1 MLTLG
6 LRGSTHD
13 YAACFVE
20 DDEIVCGVEE
30 ERLTRR
36 KYSLGVNS
44 LFNGSALRNIF
55 LWTYQAWMVNQFLHG
70 KLLTVAR
77 LVETLPDITAKMYA
91 TLLIADE
98 AWHVGT
104 CASRSLRSQRAAG
117 RSCGDSRWISC
128 SAAC

>member
-6 LRGSTHD
+6 LGGSNHD
-13 YAACFVE
+13 YAACLVE
-20 DDEIVCGVEE
+20 DDEIVCGVEQ

-44 LFNGSALRNIF
+44 LFNGSALRNSF
-55 LWTYQAWMVNQFLHG
+55 LRTYQAWMVNQFLHG

-91 TLLIADE
+91 PLLIPDE
-98 AWHVGT
+98 AWHIGT
-104 CASRSLRSQRAAG
+104 RASRSLRS
-117 RSCGDSRWISC
+117 
-128 SAAC
+128 

>member
-6 LRGSTHD
+6 LGGSNYA
-13 YAACFVE
+13 YAACLVE

-70 KLLTVAR
+70 KLPAVAR
-77 LVETLPDITAKMYA
+77 LVETAPDITAKMYA
-91 TLLIADE
+91 TLL
-98 AWHVGT
+98 G
-104 CASRSLRSQRAAG
+104 AA
-117 RSCGDSRWISC
+117 
-128 SAAC
+128 

>member
-6 LRGSTHD
+6 LGGSNHD
-13 YAACFVE
+13 YAACLVE
-20 DDEIVCGVEE
+20 DDEIVCGLEE

-36 KYSLGVNS
+36 KYSVGVNS
-44 LFNGSALRNIF
+44 LFNGSGLRNSF
-55 LWTYQAWMVNQFLHG
+55 LWTARPGWSISSCMHG

-91 TLLIADE
+91 TLQIADE

-104 CASRSLRSQRAAG
+104 CTSQSLRSQRAAA
-117 RSCGDSRWISC
+117 RSCG
-128 SAAC
+128 